1 MSKTAT
7 FVGSIQLPYVY
18 ITLKKPSLRVQCW
31 ETKVIPSRKHQKFKF
46 FIPQCVRLP
55 LQNTTIWL
63 LQVLC
68 NNIASQDHTR
78 HRFRKLETLTYFTSC
93 SVMRCSLTFLSF
105 VNTLVKGSLPC
116 SLKGSTVLHIIDFFP
131 LRSTIQKCVRKKLPF
146 VILIKHTTAE
156 AD

>member
-18 ITLKKPSLRVQCW
+18 ITLKKTLSQSAMLRNKGDSKQ
-31 ETKVIPSRKHQKFKF
+31 ETPKIQV

-78 HRFRKLETLTYFTSC
+78 HRFLKLETLTYFTSC

-116 SLKGSTVLHIIDFFP
+116 SLKGSSVLHIIDFFP

>member
-18 ITLKKPSLRVQCW
+18 ITLKKTSLRVQCW

-68 NNIASQDHTR
+68 NNIAIQDHTR
-78 HRFRKLETLTYFTSC
+78 HRFLKLETLTYFTFC
-93 SVMRCSLTFLSF
+93 SVMSCSLTFLSF

-116 SLKGSTVLHIIDFFP
+116 SLKEAVCYTSLIFFLLDQQSRNVSERNFP
-131 LRSTIQKCVRKKLPF
+131 LWY
-146 VILIKHTTAE
+146 
-156 AD
+156 